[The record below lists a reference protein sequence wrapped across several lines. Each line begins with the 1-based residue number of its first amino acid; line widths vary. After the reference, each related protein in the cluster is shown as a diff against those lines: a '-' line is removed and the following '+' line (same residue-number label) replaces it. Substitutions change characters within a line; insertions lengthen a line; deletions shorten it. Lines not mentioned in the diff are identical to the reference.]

1 MANVEKTKFQELLD
15 EVDMSGAQLAR
26 RLKIT
31 RTAVSAWGTGK
42 SAPKWEKVPE
52 IAKALNVSVERV
64 SACFY

>member
-1 MANVEKTKFQELLD
+1 MEKTKFQALLD
-15 EVDMSGAQLAR
+15 ELDVKGAQLAR

-31 RTAVSAWGTGK
+31 RTAVSTWATGK
-42 SAPKWEKVPE
+42 SAPKWDKVPE

>member
-1 MANVEKTKFQELLD
+1 MKTKFQALLD
-15 EVDMSGAQLAR
+15 ELDITGAQLAR
-26 RLKIT
+26 KLNIT

-42 SAPKWEKVPE
+42 AAPKWDKVPE